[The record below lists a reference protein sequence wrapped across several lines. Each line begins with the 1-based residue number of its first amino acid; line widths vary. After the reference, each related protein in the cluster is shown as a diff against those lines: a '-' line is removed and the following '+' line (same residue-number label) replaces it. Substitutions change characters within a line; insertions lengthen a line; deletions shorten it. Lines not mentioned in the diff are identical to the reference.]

1 MERLE
6 RIFPFLW
13 LRDSTTRAEVAAE
26 IEAIARCGVNAF
38 CVESRIFSN
47 FCRDPWWELMGFALA
62 EAEKRGMQVWLLDDK
77 RYPSG
82 YANGGIAKRRAL
94 RQRHIFLKRV
104 DVSGPKLLAKFL
116 LRERGSDPADR
127 LGGAYLVP
135 WAYGEI
141 FCLQR
146 SPKAIIRCFCSSK
159 DTAGRRFPITW
170 IR

>member
-38 CVESRIFSN
+38 CVESRIFSA

-82 YANGGIAKRRAL
+82 YANGG
-94 RQRHIFLKRV
+94 
-104 DVSGPKLLAKFL
+104 
-116 LRERGSDPADR
+116 
-127 LGGAYLVP
+127 
-135 WAYGEI
+135 
-141 FCLQR
+141 
-146 SPKAIIRCFCSSK
+146 SPK
-159 DTAGRRFPITW
+159 DGRSDSGIFF
-170 IR
+170 